1 MRYTAIYPLLSALL
15 MSASAMA
22 HTFSTAYL
30 EVFVYQQ
37 QPAMLWKVALHDLA
51 RAGVLPGQNDE
62 QISWQHV
69 LDSEQILQRYL
80 TQHLVFSSE
89 QQSCHI
95 KTLASSE
102 WQLQQLQRDLYLLL
116 PLQVYCPTQDKWQL
130 HYQALFN
137 VESSHKLLL
146 SWQVPGQDANA
157 VLSAASPYYPAVSQ

>member
-51 RAGVLPGQNDE
+51 RAGLLPGQNDE

-69 LDSEQILQRYL
+69 GLCPHRRPWLCSQGQRYCDR
-80 TQHLVFSSE
+80 QH
-89 QQSCHI
+89 
-95 KTLASSE
+95 
-102 WQLQQLQRDLYLLL
+102 
-116 PLQVYCPTQDKWQL
+116 P
-130 HYQALFN
+130 
-137 VESSHKLLL
+137 
-146 SWQVPGQDANA
+146 
-157 VLSAASPYYPAVSQ
+157 

>member
-1 MRYTAIYPLLSALL
+1 MRYTAICPLLSALL

-22 HTFSTAYL
+22 HTFSTAYM

-51 RAGVLPGQNDE
+51 RARLLPGQTGD
-62 QISWQHV
+62 QISWQQV

-80 TQHLVFSSE
+80 AQHLAFSSD
-89 QQSCHI
+89 QQPCDI
-95 KTLASSE
+95 KPLVSSE
-102 WQLQQLQRDLYLLL
+102 WQLQQLQRDLYLVL

-130 HYQALFN
+130 RYQALFN

-146 SWQVPGQDANA
+146 SWQVPGEDAKA
-157 VLSAASPYYPAVSQ
+157 VLSATKPVYPAVSH